1 VNSKLCH
8 RPSVSQ
14 YGNLIDVMLS
24 EAKHLAFSGCHKVEI
39 LRLRLRMTLRHRS
52 IFYSGIAQSEGAK
65 KMRRF
70 FQQQAVVWTVFLLIE
85 MLSAS
90 VQAATP
96 EKINAS
102 YGAISGSMAP
112 IWVAKEARLFEK
124 HGLDLNLVYISGG
137 PRSIMSLLGGSIQ
150 FVNHSGMPALEAYQR
165 GADTALIASPMNQL
179 EHSLVVQKNITSTE
193 QLRGKILGMSTVAS
207 LTDILLREGL
217 RLNGIPEK
225 DVTIIPVGDL
235 AARLSGLQTG
245 RVHGVIIAGI
255 QTLTATKM
263 GFRQLID
270 FSKLPIEI
278 SGSGILVRRA
288 YVNKNPDTTRKF
300 LRGWIEGIYLL
311 KAKPD
316 FSLGVLKK
324 YVAIQDTEVLNTMYG
339 HYSDLL
345 MAKPVPDGRV
355 AKSMFYLLSRT
366 NPEIPSGN
374 PEGFAEPRFINE
386 LESSGFFEELNRQ
399 YAK

>member
-1 VNSKLCH
+1 
-8 RPSVSQ
+8 
-14 YGNLIDVMLS
+14 
-24 EAKHLAFSGCHKVEI
+24 
-39 LRLRLRMTLRHRS
+39 
-52 IFYSGIAQSEGAK
+52 
-65 KMRRF
+65 MRRL
-70 FQQQAVVWTVFLLIE
+70 FQQLRVAWAGLGFVLALP
-85 MLSAS
+85 AS
-90 VQAATP
+90 VPAAGL
-96 EKINAS
+96 EKIAAS

-193 QLRGKILGMSTVAS
+193 QLRGKVLGMSVAGS
-207 LTDILLREGL
+207 LTDVLLREGL

-225 DVTIIPVGDL
+225 DVTIVPVGDL
-235 AARLSGLQTG
+235 AARLSGLQTA
-245 RVHGVIIAGI
+245 RLHGVIIAGI

-270 FSKLPIEI
+270 YSKLPIEI

-288 YVNKNPDTTRKF
+288 YVNKNQETTRKF
-300 LRGWIEGIYLL
+300 LRAWIEGIYLL

-316 FSLGVLKK
+316 LSFGVLKK
-324 YVAIQDTEVLNTMYG
+324 YVATQDVEVLKTMYG
-339 HYSDLL
+339 HYKELL
-345 MAKPVPDGRV
+345 LTKPMPEGRV
-355 AKSMFYLLSRT
+355 AKSMFYLLART
-366 NPEIPSGN
+366 NPEIPSAN

-386 LESSGFFEELNRQ
+386 LESSGFFEEMNRQ